1 MYVNSS
7 QVDIITLVTLTQCQ
21 LYSCD
26 MLICVTIKGT
36 YHKFLKISP
45 SKYKPPKIRKAK
57 NPQIHSKTKQK
68 G

>member
-7 QVDIITLVTLTQCQ
+7 QVDIITLMTLTQCQ

-45 SKYKPPKIRKAK
+45 SKYKPPKIRKA
-57 NPQIHSKTKQK
+57 
-68 G
+68 